1 MPAGRPTKYEERF
14 IDSVDEYLKANQD
27 EEFEF
32 HKTRGNT
39 SDSYEKKIK
48 VRLPTIEGF
57 ALFLGVDKSTLY
69 EWGEKYDQFSYALE
83 KIITEQ
89 KKRLLEK
96 GLSGDY
102 NSTIA
107 KLILSSNHGMS
118 DKTDVT
124 SGGEKIT
131 PILVKFLDAKSEDN
145 RDTN

>member
-1 MPAGRPTKYEERF
+1 MLGRPTKYEDRF
-14 IDSVDEYLKANQD
+14 VASVDEYLEANKDQT
-27 EEFEF
+27 FEF
-32 HKTRGNT
+32 HKTRGEK
-39 SDSYEKKIK
+39 SDGFERRIK
-48 VRLPTIEGF
+48 VKLPTIEGF
-57 ALFLGVDKSTLY
+57 ALFLGVDKSSLY
-69 EWGEKYDQFSYALE
+69 EWKDKHEDFSYALE

-102 NSTIA
+102 NPTIA

-118 DKTDVT
+118 EKTDVT

-131 PILVKFLDAKSEDN
+131 PILVKFLDAENN